1 MMQFQLKYPC
11 GSRRSTA
18 STRWHPAQLAFVVA
32 LVLGGD
38 RASACTSINPSD
50 SASRSSIVNNTL
62 RADAQLTSWKMAGSG
77 AGFLNCGAWPTATL
91 TFRPN
96 MHGLSYVRNVTIER
110 ISYPAY
116 QWSPTSPLIIMQLRS
131 RPEEHGGSEG
141 EPVRIDQ
148 DVSVRTDTHP
158 GTTVHAYLR
167 YMLLARGTP
176 MSRPPPLT
184 IAGATSHNR
193 YPGLG
198 SVIHDLD
205 IQVDVKQ
212 LTCTLSDASIVLD
225 DVTGADLP
233 AVGANTGLKALHP
246 VIDCPPYGPG
256 VHLTLRD
263 AGDSSNTG
271 SLLKPAAGSTATG
284 VQVEILREG
293 KPVQFGQAWEFPVRD
308 TGGRQT
314 IYLLARYA
322 RTGSLLSPGIVN
334 GKAIITATYN

>member
-1 MMQFQLKYPC
+1 
-11 GSRRSTA
+11 
-18 STRWHPAQLAFVVA
+18 
-32 LVLGGD
+32 
-38 RASACTSINPSD
+38 
-50 SASRSSIVNNTL
+50 
-62 RADAQLTSWKMAGSG
+62 
-77 AGFLNCGAWPTATL
+77 
-91 TFRPN
+91 
-96 MHGLSYVRNVTIER
+96 
-110 ISYPAY
+110 
-116 QWSPTSPLIIMQLRS
+116 
-131 RPEEHGGSEG
+131 
-141 EPVRIDQ
+141 
-148 DVSVRTDTHP
+148 
-158 GTTVHAYLR
+158 
-167 YMLLARGTP
+167 